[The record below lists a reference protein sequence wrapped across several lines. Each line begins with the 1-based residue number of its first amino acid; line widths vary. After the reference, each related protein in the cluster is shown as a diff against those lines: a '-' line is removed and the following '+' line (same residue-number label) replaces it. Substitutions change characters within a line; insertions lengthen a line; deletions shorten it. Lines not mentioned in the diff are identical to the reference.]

1 MLSFDI
7 SDGSNFLV
15 FSVMAEALAAS
26 LRAML
31 ASDNSS
37 VVQALQELSVGERQ
51 RLLGL
56 VLQASDNVNAAETGS
71 DTSAATLLSRTEAP
85 VPAAKPRAKPKAKA
99 KTLVQSPSVL
109 QLLATSRPDILSW
122 PDEGEIIFVDAAEAT
137 EPEAS
142 D

>member
-1 MLSFDI
+1 
-7 SDGSNFLV
+7 
-15 FSVMAEALAAS
+15 MAEALAAP

-37 VVQALQELSVGERQ
+37 VVRALQELSVGERQ

-56 VLQASDNVNAAETGS
+56 LLQASDNVNAAETGS
-71 DTSAATLLSRTEAP
+71 DESATTLLSRTEAP
-85 VPAAKPRAKPKAKA
+85 VPAAKPRAKPKAK
-99 KTLVQSPSVL
+99 TLVQSPSVL
-109 QLLATSRPDILSW
+109 QLLATNRPDILSW
-122 PDEGEIIFVDAAEAT
+122 PDEGEVIFVDAAEAT

>member
-1 MLSFDI
+1 MQSFDV
-7 SDGSNFLV
+7 SAGSNFLV

-37 VVQALQELSVGERQ
+37 VVRALQELSVGERQ

-56 VLQASDNVNAAETGS
+56 LLQASDNVNAAETGS
-71 DTSAATLLSRTEAP
+71 DESATTLLSRTEAP
-85 VPAAKPRAKPKAKA
+85 VPAAKPRAKPKAK
-99 KTLVQSPSVL
+99 TLVQSPSVL
-109 QLLATSRPDILSW
+109 QLLATNRPDILSW
-122 PDEGEIIFVDAAEAT
+122 PDEGEVIFVDAAEAT

>member
-1 MLSFDI
+1 
-7 SDGSNFLV
+7 
-15 FSVMAEALAAS
+15 MAEALAAS

-37 VVQALQELSVGERQ
+37 VVRALQELSVGERQ

-56 VLQASDNVNAAETGS
+56 LLQASDNVNAAETGS
-71 DTSAATLLSRTEAP
+71 DESATTLLSRTEAP
-85 VPAAKPRAKPKAKA
+85 VPAAKPRAKPKAK
-99 KTLVQSPSVL
+99 TLVQSPSVL
-109 QLLATSRPDILSW
+109 QLLATNRPDILSW
-122 PDEGEIIFVDAAEAT
+122 PDEGEVIFVDAAEAT

>member
-1 MLSFDI
+1 MLSFDM

-71 DTSAATLLSRTEAP
+71 DTSATTLLSRTEAP